1 VVPRSPVPCTLL
13 ALVVLALGPV
23 TEARADWLFTPFIGS
38 SFGMQTSFV
47 ILEPGAANSA
57 QLIFGGSAALLSRGV
72 FGIEADYGYAPRF
85 FERDNRAG
93 LISGSNVNTLSGSA
107 IFAVPLSVTRE
118 SLRPYV
124 TGGLGLMH
132 AAAKNAVFDVTTF
145 DANFLG
151 FNVGGGAI
159 GLISPRTGFRFEIRH
174 FRSVQNTANALTGEP
189 NARLSFW
196 RATIGIVIRIAN

>member
-1 VVPRSPVPCTLL
+1 V
-13 ALVVLALGPV
+13 A
-23 TEARADWLFTPFIGS
+23 EARADWFFTPFIGTT
-38 SFGMQTSFV
+38 FGTQTSFV
-47 ILEPGAANSA
+47 LPEAGAGSGA
-57 QLIFGGSAALLSRGV
+57 QLIFGGSAALLSRGI
-72 FGIEADYGYAPRF
+72 FGVEADYGYAPRF

-93 LISGSNVNTLSGSA
+93 LTSGSNVNTLSGSA

-132 AAAKNAVFDVTTF
+132 AAAKDTNFDITTF
-145 DANFLG
+145 DANFVG

-174 FRSVQNTANALTGEP
+174 FRSVQNALNALTGESS
-189 NARLSFW
+189 ARLSFW
-196 RATIGIVIRIAN
+196 RATIGVVIRIAN